1 MAEAILTLSQALDRA
16 MSGQVIAPDSKRQA
30 QVRASMGMAVNVL
43 ARQAAIKAT
52 KRQLQ
57 AQGLKPTHFSHRDLV
72 IRAEQYLAEHRE
84 ELIAE
89 AREIVERWQAEG
101 VFGKRAQEAQRAPAV
116 YPADAKAGLSP

>member
-43 ARQAAIKAT
+43 ARQAALKVAKA
-52 KRQLQ
+52 KLQ
-57 AQGLKPTHFSHRDLV
+57 AQGLRPTHFSHRDLV
-72 IRAEQYLAEHRE
+72 IRAQQYLAEHRA

-89 AREIVERWQAEG
+89 ATPIVERWGVEG
-101 VFGKRAQEAQRAPAV
+101 FFGRRAGLLSDAQG
-116 YPADAKAGLSP
+116 AKA

>member
-1 MAEAILTLSQALDRA
+1 MTEANASLHLTHL
-16 MSGQVIAPDSKRQA
+16 
-30 QVRASMGMAVNVL
+30 RASMGMAVNVL
-43 ARQAAIKAT
+43 ARQAALKAA

-89 AREIVERWQAEG
+89 ATPIVERWRAEG
-101 VFGKRAQEAQRAPAV
+101 FFGRRARLLSDAQG
-116 YPADAKAGLSP
+116 AKA

>member
-1 MAEAILTLSQALDRA
+1 MAETILTLSQALDRA

-43 ARQAAIKAT
+43 ARQAALKAA

-57 AQGLKPTHFSHRDLV
+57 AQGLKPTHFSHRDLI

-89 AREIVERWQAEG
+89 AREIVARWEAEG
-101 VFGKRAQEAQRAPAV
+101 FFGKRAKLLIDAQG
-116 YPADAKAGLSP
+116 AKA

>member
-16 MSGQVIAPDSKRQA
+16 MSGQVIAPDSKWQA

-57 AQGLKPTHFSHRDLV
+57 AQGLKPTHFPHRDLV

-89 AREIVERWQAEG
+89 AREIVARWQAAG
-101 VFGKRAQEAQRAPAV
+101 VFGKRGGIRRR
-116 YPADAKAGLSP
+116 